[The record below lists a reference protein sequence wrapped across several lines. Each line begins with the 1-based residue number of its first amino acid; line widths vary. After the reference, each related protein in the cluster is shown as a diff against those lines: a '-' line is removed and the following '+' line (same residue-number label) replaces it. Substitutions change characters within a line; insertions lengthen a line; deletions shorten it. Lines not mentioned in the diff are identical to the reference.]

1 MYAGRRNTHK
11 VCQRLIRGKEHSAL
25 FEKMVNE
32 AWRIRPGIKI
42 LFSSGPYD
50 IINCI
55 NRNDL

>member
-1 MYAGRRNTHK
+1 MSDCAVVMRGRK
-11 VCQRLIRGKEHSAL
+11 VLMETAEHSAL

-32 AWRIRPGIKI
+32 AWKIKPGIKI

-55 NRNDL
+55 QRNDL

>member
-1 MYAGRRNTHK
+1 MRRFTDS
-11 VCQRLIRGKEHSAL
+11 RIAEHSAL

-32 AWRIRPGIKI
+32 AWKIKPGIKI